1 MPDRDNSTNRY
12 FYLANKII
20 KCYIFIIKISRK
32 DLHPC
37 PSIVQSLKKE
47 RKKERKKEHEV
58 GSFLGLSLA
67 CILDEFNK
75 GK

>member
-1 MPDRDNSTNRY
+1 MLHNT
-12 FYLANKII
+12 II
-20 KCYIFIIKISRK
+20 
-32 DLHPC
+32 
-37 PSIVQSLKKE
+37 KE

-58 GSFLGLSLA
+58 GSFLELSLV